1 MKTKIKIMAFIVVGL
16 VLANTAKSQ
25 RNNTQIQERTN
36 TQVQPIPTPPPTS
49 TPVFNNDVRYETP
62 TQIQPQPITPQ
73 TNTPVFNNDVKYITP
88 TQVQPQTTPV
98 LINTPVI
105 NNDVKSASPTQAQSK
120 IPPLA
125 YDSLYNG
132 EVIQGT
138 PIKPKPINPH
148 YNYEINN
155 NKMLGAHLKAK
166 SDTINKLKNKI
177 IDTKTTVYFVNESTT
192 NTSYDVIW
200 DGVFKCSISPGQTS
214 SIYYAI
220 TNANHTLEFK
230 VKNTNTLACS
240 FIVPHLNSTA
250 YNFTCSY

>member
-1 MKTKIKIMAFIVVGL
+1 MKTIIRIMAIIIVGL

-36 TQVQPIPTPPPTS
+36 IQVQPTPPPIS

-62 TQIQPQPITPQ
+62 TQILPQPITPPIS
-73 TNTPVFNNDVKYITP
+73 TPLFNNDVKSITP
-88 TQVQPQTTPV
+88 TQAQSETTPV

-105 NNDVKSASPTQAQSK
+105 NNDVKSVTPTQAQPK
-120 IPPLA
+120 MPPLA

-132 EVIQGT
+132 ELIQGT

-148 YNYEINN
+148 YNIEINDK
-155 NKMLGAHLKAK
+155 KMLRTHLIAK
-166 SDTINKLKNKI
+166 SDTTYKLKNKI
-177 IDTKTTVYFVNESTT
+177 IDAITTVYFVNESTT

-220 TNANHTLEFK
+220 TNFNHTLEFK
-230 VKNTNTLACS
+230 VKNTNTMACS
-240 FIVPHLNSTA
+240 FIVPHLSSTS